1 MMRPW
6 FRRPGSGT
14 TDAGPRGR
22 GVERLHDS
30 GVGGLGRG
38 RRGGLRSESP
48 MRVKPP
54 GHGTPKADSPK
65 LVSVYPLSYFTWTT
79 EYAPFS
85 RML

>member
-1 MMRPW
+1 
-6 FRRPGSGT
+6 
-14 TDAGPRGR
+14 
-22 GVERLHDS
+22 
-30 GVGGLGRG
+30 
-38 RRGGLRSESP
+38 